1 MASRTRVLDARDAR
15 HLGRAQSVLTIGEGP
30 KESGTWAGRRLL
42 SVSGDP
48 AFELGFWCGT
58 CPFLFERLEGS
69 NNTLSIEGTE
79 TTLAEGL
86 TEIDEGVVATF
97 APLLP
102 SGEYTPLLLEVEP
115 TLTYP
120 MRTGDYFAEELEQT
134 WRSSD
139 GFWGLPEYPRTPYYR
154 GDTRALDDENVLF
167 EFVVPMVPPSWN
179 DRGRVQEHAERL
191 SRSSRPT
198 CVTVSLL
205 DVRQRAVA
213 NTPEE
218 GLVHWGLAHFLLDG
232 HHKIEAA
239 AANGDRLQVLSFL
252 SIEHSLADAAQI
264 QRVIDSLGSA

>member
-1 MASRTRVLDARDAR
+1 MAGRTRVLEAREAR
-15 HLGRAQSVLTIGEGP
+15 HLGHDESVLTIGEGP
-30 KESGTWAGRRLL
+30 KESGTSAGRRLL

-69 NNTLSIEGTE
+69 NSTLSIDGIEA
-79 TTLAEGL
+79 TLSKGL
-86 TEIDEGVVATF
+86 TQIDEDVVATF
-97 APLLP
+97 AALLP
-102 SGEYTPLLLEVEP
+102 SGEYIPLLLEIEP

-120 MRTGDYFAEELEQT
+120 MRPGDYFAEELERT
-134 WRSSD
+134 WKSSD

-154 GDTRALDDENVLF
+154 GDTGALDDENVLF

-191 SRSSRPT
+191 RRSSRPT
-198 CVTVSLL
+198 CVALSLL

-218 GLVHWGLAHFLLDG
+218 SLVHWGLAHCLLDG

-239 AANGDRLQVLSFL
+239 ATNGDRLQILSLL
-252 SIEHSLADAAQI
+252 SVEDSLADAAQL
-264 QRVIDSLGSA
+264 QRVIDSLGSD